1 MLHAPPYNPSVLLLN
16 NNIFRYREGTRKQ
29 WDKPPTTTAISSSR
43 INTFQTTADDL
54 VIGSPSLLPSPC
66 EVGTPTLHK
75 HLPVLSSHCPGW
87 ICYAEKSQPQAI
99 PYISTVKSAQQI
111 LGSIMKNTALSP
123 GVGTSAGNHK
133 KIVYF
138 VSIQPCFDKKLESSR
153 LVRRPF
159 PLLLIVSFVYGLNRV
174 TFLVLQDF
182 FHEVE
187 NCAEVDLV
195 LSTTEL
201 WRLLE
206 SCAAQ
211 TSTVICSDGSNSDAK
226 RMKLNAPYSIDTA
239 LDGEAMVLEDG
250 GENVDAGSG
259 LTVCEL
265 LMSVTPDAPTGSD
278 ALEAM
283 CRSFSADGSA
293 FVAAS
298 ERNGGSGGY
307 AEYIFKYAAQ
317 QLYGA
322 NLWDMGSLP
331 YKEGRNPDI
340 AEIEINTVL
349 GASELNTGHTAS
361 TPARK
366 LKFARAY
373 GFRNIQSI
381 LLKIR
386 RGACD
391 FDFIEIMACPSGC
404 NNGGGQVRQSAPL
417 LAGSDAT
424 SPGAAGPVSSALV
437 SEATIRE
444 TPSQS
449 RERVSQVEAVFHAN
463 TRARRPDDN
472 PLVQHLYNEARLG
485 APLSAAAVEALH
497 TRYHAV
503 PKLEVIAPLA
513 TKW

>member
-1 MLHAPPYNPSVLLLN
+1 M
-16 NNIFRYREGTRKQ
+16 
-29 WDKPPTTTAISSSR
+29 
-43 INTFQTTADDL
+43 
-54 VIGSPSLLPSPC
+54 
-66 EVGTPTLHK
+66 
-75 HLPVLSSHCPGW
+75 
-87 ICYAEKSQPQAI
+87 
-99 PYISTVKSAQQI
+99 
-111 LGSIMKNTALSP
+111 
-123 GVGTSAGNHK
+123 
-133 KIVYF
+133 
-138 VSIQPCFDKKLESSR
+138 
-153 LVRRPF
+153 
-159 PLLLIVSFVYGLNRV
+159 
-174 TFLVLQDF
+174 
-182 FHEVE
+182 
-187 NCAEVDLV
+187 

-211 TSTVICSDGSNSDAK
+211 TTTADANDSGGDSK
-226 RMKLNAPYSIDTA
+226 RMKLNSPANVDANADSA
-239 LDGEAMVLEDG
+239 AMCLEEG
-250 GENVDAGSG
+250 GESVEAGSG
-259 LTVCEL
+259 LTVYEL
-265 LMSVTPDAPTGSD
+265 LMSAAPDAPTGCD

-298 ERNGGSGGY
+298 QRNGGSGGY

-340 AEIEINTVL
+340 AEIDINTVL
-349 GASELNTGHTAS
+349 GAGDPTANS
-361 TPARK
+361 IAPTPARK

-424 SPGAAGPVSSALV
+424 SLGGAGTTSSALV

-449 RERVSQVEAVFHAN
+449 RERVSLVEAVFHAN
-463 TRARRPDDN
+463 TIARRPDDS
-472 PLVQHLYNEARLG
+472 PLVQHLYTAGRLG
-485 APLSAAAVEALH
+485 SPLSAAAVDALH